1 MKLVFLVYL
10 EGDDRVDVEK
20 VVTSGLPLAPPA
32 T

>member
-10 EGDDRVDVEK
+10 KGDDRAVEEK